1 MPLVIDAS
9 ATVCWHFADE
19 YSDEADAIMAR
30 LRDDYARVPGHW
42 WFEVRNALL
51 MGERRGRASPQQTAS
66 FLEFLSEFHIS
77 IALRPDEN
85 AVMELARRYRLS
97 FYDAAYLELA
107 LREGVPLATF
117 DGDLI
122 AAARAEGVA
131 LA

>member
-1 MPLVIDAS
+1 LPLVIDAS
-9 ATVCWHFADE
+9 VIASWHFPDE
-19 YSDEADAIMAR
+19 KNAAADAVMDR
-30 LRDDYARVPGHW
+30 LRNDDAMVPGHW

-51 MGERRGRASPQQTAS
+51 VGERRGRTTPEKTAL
-66 FLEFLSEFHIS
+66 FLEFLTQFHFS
-77 IALRPDEN
+77 IVSLPDEDV
-85 AVMELARRYRLS
+85 VMTLARRHRLS

-107 LREGVPLATF
+107 QREGVPLATF